1 MKKVAIKQDIP
12 NDEEHAILIN
22 SLRNGEEGGLVG
34 IYRLY
39 NKRLLFFA
47 QKYVRDYQI
56 AEEIVGD
63 IFVKVWERRTSFSN
77 LNRLRAFLYIATK
90 NRCFN
95 VLRATNAREPIDDIA
110 NYEEL
115 LYEDA
120 DIVTKI
126 IRTELLKRIFDEVE
140 RLPTKQREIFNKT
153 FIEDK
158 TIEEISDELGM
169 APQAVYTNK
178 SRALMTLRQNLHI
191 KDFLLLIILNSVR

>member
-47 QKYVRDYQI
+47 QKYVRNYQI

-90 NRCFN
+90 NRCLN
-95 VLRATNAREPIDDIA
+95 VLRATNAHEPIDDIA

-115 LYEDA
+115 LYGDA

>member
-95 VLRATNAREPIDDIA
+95 VLRATNAHEPIDDIA

-158 TIEEISDELGM
+158 KIEEISDELGM

>member
-56 AEEIVGD
+56 AEDIVGD

-95 VLRATNAREPIDDIA
+95 VLRATNAHEHIDDIA

>member
-95 VLRATNAREPIDDIA
+95 VLRATNAHEPIDDIA